1 MLAHVETLV
10 GGVDHEGGVEQ
21 AGIAEVVE
29 RAPHVVVEAFE
40 HLCVVA
46 HITLVLIL
54 REGAAFELAGTEVG
68 GDGVVEMVVA
78 RAVFR
83 VEAAYHVKIVLTEAR
98 LEVGAVDF
106 RVVGEVH
113 VLAYFHF
120 LRLGGRAAGIVVVE
134 GFGNGEGH
142 VLVFVQVFHLGQP
155 VAVAGLVVDEQDK
168 GARLVALVFHP
179 VDALVG
185 DDVGDV
191 AMLAHG
197 ALVHLDEIG
206 VVVVAL
212 SRHDVP
218 VVEARGGGYEVPF
231 AYDGGLVAC
240 CA

>member
-1 MLAHVETLV
+1 
-10 GGVDHEGGVEQ
+10 
-21 AGIAEVVE
+21 
-29 RAPHVVVEAFE
+29 
-40 HLCVVA
+40 
-46 HITLVLIL
+46 
-54 REGAAFELAGTEVG
+54 
-68 GDGVVEMVVA
+68 MVVA

-83 VEAAYHVKIVLTEAR
+83 VEAAYHVEIVLTEAR
-98 LEVGAVDF
+98 LEVGAVDL

-120 LRLGGRAAGIVVVE
+120 LRLGGGAAGIVIVE

-155 VAVAGLVVDEQDK
+155 VAVAGLVVDEKDK
-168 GARLVALVFHP
+168 GARLIALVFHP

-191 AMLAHG
+191 AMLAHS
-197 ALVHLDEIG
+197 ALVHLDEVG

-231 AYDGGLVAC
+231 AYDGSLVAC